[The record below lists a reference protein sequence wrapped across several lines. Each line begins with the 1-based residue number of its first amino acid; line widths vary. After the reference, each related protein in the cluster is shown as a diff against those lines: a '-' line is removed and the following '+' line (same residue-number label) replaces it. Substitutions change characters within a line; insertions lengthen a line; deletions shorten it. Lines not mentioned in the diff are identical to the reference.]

1 MEQLKQAVNETHTNR
16 EQIKP
21 TVTSRPVPKPLDI
34 FKLLPGKNCRECGEP
49 TCIAFA
55 LRMANGEMDWRK
67 CPFLLTKELEG
78 ERAKLLEVFP
88 DSD

>member
-1 MEQLKQAVNETHTNR
+1 LQGMWRTYLH
-16 EQIKP
+16 
-21 TVTSRPVPKPLDI
+21 
-34 FKLLPGKNCRECGEP
+34 G
-49 TCIAFA
+49 FA
-55 LRMANGEMDWRK
+55 LRMANGEVDWRK